1 MPDRAMGYTPE
12 PPVEELAQQGDPTLP
27 LKDDQLKQCG
37 DLVPI
42 GRGEPTYPD
51 RNEAHDLPVM
61 APPLERRMLE
71 EEAIIQALQAGAA
84 GSLPCQA
91 DPDCGEPFSP
101 PVDVPFGDIL
111 AEARCDPPPSE
122 EDPKK

>member
-1 MPDRAMGYTPE
+1 MGFTPE
-12 PPVEELAQQGDPTLP
+12 PPVEELPNQVDPTLP

-37 DLVPI
+37 DRVPI
-42 GRGEPTYPD
+42 GRGEPIYSD

-61 APPLERRMLE
+61 APPVERRMLE
-71 EEAIIQALQAGAA
+71 EEGVIQALQAGAA

-91 DPDCGEPFSP
+91 DPNCSEPFSP

-111 AEARCDPPPSE
+111 AEAHCDPPPSGE
-122 EDPKK
+122 GPPK